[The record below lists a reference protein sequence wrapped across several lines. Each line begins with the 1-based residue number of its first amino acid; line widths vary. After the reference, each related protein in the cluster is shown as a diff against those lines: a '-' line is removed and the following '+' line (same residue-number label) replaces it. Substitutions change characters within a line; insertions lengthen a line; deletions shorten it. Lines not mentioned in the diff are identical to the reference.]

1 MPGSLVEPR
10 SALYVSDSER
20 TDAPAP
26 ARETAMAHPEPLRP
40 VPLEQTR
47 ERVIAELCRGFA
59 EEHLDAD
66 QLQAR
71 LDGAQRAATVDELA
85 ALVADLPAV
94 VPSASQAPAAGD
106 GVQVAH
112 PSQVAE
118 QQFVVA
124 VMGGAARRGAWTAPR
139 QLNVIAVMGG
149 AELDFR
155 QARMASGVTELNVFT
170 LMGGVEIVVPPGV
183 QVEMNGIALM
193 GGFDEK
199 LRADAPPAPGS
210 PVLRIG
216 GFAMMGGVEV
226 SVRHPGES
234 PREARQ
240 RVRELRKAQKRV
252 GRGG

>member
-1 MPGSLVEPR
+1 
-10 SALYVSDSER
+10 
-20 TDAPAP
+20 
-26 ARETAMAHPEPLRP
+26 MAHPEPLRP

-59 EEHLDAD
+59 EEHLEAD
-66 QLQAR
+66 ELQSR
-71 LDGAQRAATVDELA
+71 LDGAQRATTLDELR
-85 ALVADLPAV
+85 ALVADLPTV
-94 VPSASQAPAAGD
+94 VPPSAPAPAAAGT
-106 GVQVAH
+106 VQVAH

-124 VMGGAARRGAWTAPR
+124 VMGGATRRGAWSPPR

-155 QARMASGVTELNVFT
+155 EARIAPGVTELNVFA
-170 LMGGVEIVVPPGV
+170 LMGGVQIVVPPGV
-183 QVEMNGIALM
+183 HVEMNGIALM

-199 LRADAPPAPGS
+199 VRAEAPPAPGA

-226 SVRHPGES
+226 SVRYADES
-234 PREARQ
+234 EREARQ
-240 RVRELRKAQKRV
+240 RARAFRKSQKEQR
-252 GRGG
+252 RLGG

>member
-1 MPGSLVEPR
+1 
-10 SALYVSDSER
+10 
-20 TDAPAP
+20 
-26 ARETAMAHPEPLRP
+26 MAHPEPLRP

-59 EEHLDAD
+59 EEYLEAD
-66 QLQAR
+66 ELQSR
-71 LDGAQRAATVDELA
+71 LDGAQRATTLDELR

-94 VPSASQAPAAGD
+94 VPSGLPVPAAAD
-106 GVQVAH
+106 AVQVAH

-124 VMGGAARRGAWTAPR
+124 VMGGATRRGAWAAPR

-155 QARMASGVTELNVFT
+155 QARIAPGVTEVNVFA
-170 LMGGVEIVVPPGV
+170 LMGGVQIVVPPGV
-183 QVEMNGIALM
+183 HVEMNGIAIM

-199 LRADAPPAPGS
+199 MRAEAPPPPGAPI
-210 PVLRIG
+210 LRIG

-226 SVRHPGES
+226 TVRLPGES
-234 PREARQ
+234 ERDARQ
-240 RVRELRKAQKRV
+240 RARELRKAQKEQR
-252 GRGG
+252 RLN

>member
-1 MPGSLVEPR
+1 
-10 SALYVSDSER
+10 
-20 TDAPAP
+20 
-26 ARETAMAHPEPLRP
+26 MAHPEPLRP

-59 EEHLDAD
+59 EEHLEAD
-66 QLQAR
+66 ELQSR
-71 LDGAQRAATVDELA
+71 LDGAQRATTLEELR

-94 VPSASQAPAAGD
+94 VPPGVPAPAAAGE
-106 GVQVAH
+106 VQIAH

-124 VMGGAARRGAWTAPR
+124 VMGGATRRGAWAPPR

-155 QARMASGVTELNVFT
+155 QARIAPGVTEVNVFA
-170 LMGGVEIVVPPGV
+170 LMGGVQIVVPPGV
-183 QVEMNGIALM
+183 HVEMNGIAIM

-199 LRADAPPAPGS
+199 VRAEAPPAPGS
-210 PVLRIG
+210 PILRIG

-226 SVRHPGES
+226 TVRLAGES
-234 PREARQ
+234 ERDARQ
-240 RVRELRKAQKRV
+240 RARELRKAQREQ
-252 GRGG
+252 RRLS

>member
-1 MPGSLVEPR
+1 
-10 SALYVSDSER
+10 
-20 TDAPAP
+20 
-26 ARETAMAHPEPLRP
+26 MAHPEPLRP

-47 ERVIAELCRGFA
+47 ERVIAQLCRGFA

-71 LDGAQRAATVDELA
+71 LDGAQRAATLDELT

-94 VPSASQAPAAGD
+94 VPPAAPVPAAGD

-124 VMGGAARRGAWTAPR
+124 VMGGACRRGAWTASR

-155 QARMASGVTELNVFT
+155 QARMAPGVTELNVFA
-170 LMGGVEIVVPPGV
+170 LMGGVQVVVPPGV

-199 LRADAPPAPGS
+199 IRADAPPAPGS
-210 PVLRIG
+210 PILRIG
-216 GFAMMGGVEV
+216 GFAMMGGVDV
-226 SVRHPGES
+226 TVRHPGES
-234 PREARQ
+234 EREARQ
-240 RVRELRKAQKRV
+240 RSRELRKEQR
-252 GRGG
+252 RLNR

>member
-1 MPGSLVEPR
+1 
-10 SALYVSDSER
+10 
-20 TDAPAP
+20 
-26 ARETAMAHPEPLRP
+26 MAHPEPLRP

-47 ERVIAELCRGFA
+47 DRVIAELCRGFA

-66 QLQAR
+66 QLQSR
-71 LDGAQRAATVDELA
+71 LDGAQRATTLDELT

-94 VPSASQAPAAGD
+94 VPSAPVPAAGE
-106 GVQVAH
+106 GMQVAH

-155 QARMASGVTELNVFT
+155 QARMAPGVTELNVFA
-170 LMGGVEIVVPPGV
+170 LMGGVQVVVPPGV

-199 LRADAPPAPGS
+199 IRADAPPAPGS

-226 SVRHPGES
+226 TVRHAGES
-234 PREARQ
+234 EREARKRFREQ
-240 RVRELRKAQKRV
+240 RRLKK
-252 GRGG
+252 